1 MASANPELWCPDL
14 PSPRSCGLRT
24 LERSVGLYLGIQIQY
39 VATVDLAGF
48 GELIDALGG
57 VNLCLPGKLVDPGY
71 TGPGSAKRGVEL
83 PAGCHAYN
91 GYDALAYARIRKGW
105 IEMPDGTV
113 EYQNDFKRADRQQKV
128 LLALRTE
135 LAAANLVFELPGI
148 LDAIGR
154 TREQRLPARAG
165 RQPRQPA
172 AAHHRPEHR
181 PARARLSG
189 LCRPPPGPEHELP
202 PHPEARRDPAAMTK
216 LFGATAVEGWYLG
229 SDADGPPPGTA
240 RAGAAGG
247 MTRPV
252 PARPD
257 ARDVRGRVRQSGPEV
272 RIRRMLA
279 ALREQ
284 VAVDLVDGHRP
295 GRRAALAGYALR
307 GRLRG
312 LDGIYVESSTA
323 LPSETDLAILGVA
336 RAAGIPVLTYVR
348 DAYQLFEDYYQADTW
363 RRRASR
369 RLFPAAMR
377 ALRLVSTDLAFP
389 SRGLAEAVL
398 GPRAGAE
405 APLLPPGSPP
415 PFGVPRAP
423 GANRLLF
430 VGDTRVPAQGGDL
443 MLAAVEAARRDG
455 VDVELLCV
463 TRPGGEPPLP
473 HPAWLRVERASSDE
487 VAFLLP
493 EVIGTVIPRAPGAYN
508 DLAIPIKLMEYLAY
522 GRPLLVT
529 DRPRRRASCAPPMPA
544 SWSETRLT
552 TWQRRSSQLVA
563 ASPEQRDAWDAARR
577 RRRDATHGRCGRMT
591 CWRRSASPVPT
602 MRPLR
607 TRDLEVR

>member
-1 MASANPELWCPDL
+1 
-14 PSPRSCGLRT
+14 
-24 LERSVGLYLGIQIQY
+24 
-39 VATVDLAGF
+39 
-48 GELIDALGG
+48 
-57 VNLCLPGKLVDPGY
+57 
-71 TGPGSAKRGVEL
+71 
-83 PAGCHAYN
+83 
-91 GYDALAYARIRKGW
+91 
-105 IEMPDGTV
+105 
-113 EYQNDFKRADRQQKV
+113 
-128 LLALRTE
+128 
-135 LAAANLVFELPGI
+135 
-148 LDAIGR
+148 
-154 TREQRLPARAG
+154 
-165 RQPRQPA
+165 
-172 AAHHRPEHR
+172 
-181 PARARLSG
+181 
-189 LCRPPPGPEHELP
+189 
-202 PHPEARRDPAAMTK
+202 
-216 LFGATAVEGWYLG
+216 
-229 SDADGPPPGTA
+229 
-240 RAGAAGG
+240 

-252 PARPD
+252 P
-257 ARDVRGRVRQSGPEV
+257 RVLMLAMYEAGSASSGPEV

-279 ALREQ
+279 ALREL

-369 RLFPAAMR
+369 RLFPAAMH

-415 PFGVPRAP
+415 PFEVPRTP
-423 GANRLLF
+423 DANRLLF

-493 EVIGTVIPRAPGAYN
+493 EVIGTVIPRAPDAYN

-529 DRPRRRASCAPPMPA
+529 DRTETARIVRAADAGIVVGDSPDDMAA
-544 SWSETRLT
+544 AIR
-552 TWQRRSSQLVA
+552 QLVA
-563 ASPEQRDAWDAARR
+563 ASPEQRAAWDAAASEAARR
-577 RRRDATHGRCGRMT
+577 NA
-591 CWRRSASPVPT
+591 WSARAHDV
-602 MRPLR
+602 
-607 TRDLEVR
+607 LETLGVIPSLQ